1 MGGSLGAKKIN
12 ETVREALPK
21 LLKKYQI
28 VHLCGKGNLDES
40 LQNKEGY
47 KQFEYIHEELPDILA
62 ATDFVISRAGSNAIF
77 EFLTLEKPMV
87 LIPLSKFAS
96 RGDQILNAE
105 SFEKQGYASVLYEE
119 DVTMNSLI
127 KHVEELDQNN
137 EVYKRALKKYN
148 GEEAIK
154 TIIKHISEA

>member
-62 ATDFVISRAGSNAIF
+62 ATDFVISRAGS
-77 EFLTLEKPMV
+77 MQS
-87 LIPLSKFAS
+87 LSF
-96 RGDQILNAE
+96 
-105 SFEKQGYASVLYEE
+105 
-119 DVTMNSLI
+119 
-127 KHVEELDQNN
+127 
-137 EVYKRALKKYN
+137 
-148 GEEAIK
+148 
-154 TIIKHISEA
+154 